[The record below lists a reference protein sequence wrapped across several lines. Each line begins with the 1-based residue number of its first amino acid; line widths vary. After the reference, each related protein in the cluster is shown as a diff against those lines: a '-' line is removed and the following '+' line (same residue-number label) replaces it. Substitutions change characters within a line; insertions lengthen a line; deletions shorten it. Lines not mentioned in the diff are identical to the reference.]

1 MRKAPS
7 YELFSVRIGNN
18 VDRLRFV
25 LQGPNDIVQ
34 KLLAVGEEGGYYVL
48 TRRTYRHAISGLVV
62 GAERQA
68 LPHGDRLG
76 PRDIFAV
83 IVCAFAVRDLLH
95 PVVESAHELAVVV
108 GVAGREIELTV

>member
-1 MRKAPS
+1 MREAPR
-7 YELFSVRIGNN
+7 YELFGIRIGNN

-25 LQGPNDIVQ
+25 LQGANDIVQ

-68 LPHGDRLG
+68 LPHRDRLS

-83 IVCAFAVRDLLH
+83 IVCAFAVRDLFN
-95 PVVESAHELAVVV
+95 PVFESAHQL
-108 GVAGREIELTV
+108 